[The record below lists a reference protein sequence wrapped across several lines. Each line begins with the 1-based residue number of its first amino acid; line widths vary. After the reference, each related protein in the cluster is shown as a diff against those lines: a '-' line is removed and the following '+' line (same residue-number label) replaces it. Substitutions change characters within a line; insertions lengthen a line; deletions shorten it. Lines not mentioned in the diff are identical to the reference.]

1 MKFLSCLLAAMT
13 VVTSTGCVMKRTV
26 TDGGQVVSENYYVDR
41 PVRDA
46 IRGENQKDSR
56 RFPPRTRLA
65 DGPPSG
71 IIRDKPPLHFPRR
84 RAHYE
89 P

>member
-26 TDGGQVVSENYYVDR
+26 TDGGQVVSESYYVDR

-46 IRGENQKDSR
+46 IRGENQKDLR
-56 RFPPRTRLA
+56 
-65 DGPPSG
+65 
-71 IIRDKPPLHFPRR
+71 
-84 RAHYE
+84 
-89 P
+89 